1 MWWWWAS
8 AQKLNERWRKG
19 TKNDNA
25 RRTIC
30 SRMYPFDNHTKHD
43 AASNSDKAGNLP
55 KVTIVKHFFAV
66 RVQRPVVSFARVIF
80 VARYLSGNI

>member
-1 MWWWWAS
+1 M
-8 AQKLNERWRKG
+8 EKG
-19 TKNDNA
+19 DKKNDNA

-30 SRMYPFDNHTKHD
+30 SRMYTFDNHTKHD

-80 VARYLSGNI
+80 VARYLTGNI

>member
-1 MWWWWAS
+1 MWWWWWCAE
-8 AQKLNERWRKG
+8 LNEERWREG
-19 TKNDNA
+19 NDNV

-66 RVQRPVVSFARVIF
+66 GVQRPVVSFARVIF
-80 VARYLSGNI
+80 VSRYLAVGDK